1 MYGPRTI
8 GAMTGQPAKA
18 SADPR
23 YADIQYRWRELSA
36 CAAGIIPSRIPLE
49 PAPTDIA
56 IVADDLRVLARK
68 VDALVEAYGQYVD
81 SNTSGIDRSVF
92 ESVLLNALDGNALYE
107 IERASWQLADDDAE
121 QAYYARHNAAAA
133 E

>member
-1 MYGPRTI
+1 LLQPSHEI
-8 GAMTGQPAKA
+8 GV
-18 SADPR
+18 
-23 YADIQYRWRELSA
+23 
-36 CAAGIIPSRIPLE
+36 
-49 PAPTDIA
+49 
-56 IVADDLRVLARK
+56 VAEDLRVLARK
-68 VDALVEAYGQYVD
+68 VDALVEAYGEYVD

-107 IERASWQLADDDAE
+107 IERASRQLADDDAE